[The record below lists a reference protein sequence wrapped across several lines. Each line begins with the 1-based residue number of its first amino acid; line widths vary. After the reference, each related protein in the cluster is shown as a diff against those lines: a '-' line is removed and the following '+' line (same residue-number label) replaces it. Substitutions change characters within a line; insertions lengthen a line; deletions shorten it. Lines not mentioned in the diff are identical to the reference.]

1 MLKETLASKGAVFGT
16 WIRIPHPMAV
26 EAIASAGFDFVHLDQ
41 EHGPI
46 GTAELDQLILAAKAS
61 GIPAV
66 VRVPGKDGT
75 RIGRALDLGAEGV
88 IIPHVTS
95 GEDVRSIVRAGRFH
109 PAGMRGVAGGCRA
122 DGYGTLPFVE
132 VSEAAERRLILAV
145 QIESKEAVERLD
157 EILDASGD
165 SVDVF
170 YIGPADLSQSLGI
183 PCQFDHPLLN
193 ETIRRITERLRAR
206 GKTVGIHAPTM
217 AHGVEYAKMGIRYIT
232 CSMDIVLL
240 ASRAEALAAEWRE
253 ALKGLR

>member
-1 MLKETLASKGAVFGT
+1 MLKEKLASKGAVFGT
-16 WIRIPHPMAV
+16 WIRIPHPMVV
-26 EAIASAGFDFVHLDQ
+26 EAIAAAGFDFVHLDQ

-75 RIGRALDLGAEGV
+75 RIGQALDLGAEGV
-88 IIPHVTS
+88 IIPHVAS
-95 GEDVRSIVRAGRFH
+95 GEDVRSVVRAGRFH
-109 PAGMRGVAGGCRA
+109 PRGMRGVAGGCRA
-122 DGYGTLPFVE
+122 DGYGTLPFAE
-132 VSEAAERRLILAV
+132 VSEAADRRLILV

-165 SVDVF
+165 SVDVY

-183 PCQFDHPLLN
+183 PCQFDHPLLG

-206 GKTVGIHAPTM
+206 GKTVGIHAPT
-217 AHGVEYAKMGIRYIT
+217 ADHVVEYAEMGIRYIT

-240 ASRAEALAAEWRE
+240 ASRAQALAAEWRE

>member
-1 MLKETLASKGAVFGT
+1 MLKETLASKNAVFGT
-16 WIRIPHPMAV
+16 WIRIPHPMVV

-95 GEDVRSIVRAGRFH
+95 GEDVRSIIRAGRFH
-109 PAGMRGVAGGCRA
+109 PSGMRGVAGGCRA

-132 VSEAAERRLILAV
+132 VSEAAERRSILAV

-183 PCQFDHPLLN
+183 PCQFDHPLLG
-193 ETIRRITERLRAR
+193 ETIRQITERLRAR
-206 GKTVGIHAPTM
+206 GKTVGIHAPTVT
-217 AHGVEYAKMGIRYIT
+217 HGVEYAKMGIRYIT

-253 ALKGLR
+253 ALKSLR